1 MKGLGGTKTQ
11 LAKYIVFQYNNLT
24 RVVKSL
30 TSSRRF
36 GKAKSLT
43 SSVREEYRVAGKFNS
58 TEGIGE
64 TKSTK
69 SKGGCQLDFA
79 STARRSSS

>member
-1 MKGLGGTKTQ
+1 M
-11 LAKYIVFQYNNLT
+11 
-24 RVVKSL
+24 
-30 TSSRRF
+30 TSGRRF

-43 SSVREEYRVAGKFNS
+43 SSLREEYRLAGKFNS

-69 SKGGCQLDFA
+69 SKVREVASLTSPPRHGGHPF
-79 STARRSSS
+79 RREALGVGRIGNENESVR